1 MVAPTFSDGKGAYDG
16 LGFTPSDPAM
26 PGHLP
31 HLALAKQGR
40 LVFYFS
46 SSAGTSMAIL
56 S

>member
-1 MVAPTFSDGKGAYDG
+1 MLAPTFSDRKGAYDG
-16 LGFTPSDPAM
+16 LGFSPSDPAI

-31 HLALAKQGR
+31 HLALTKQGR

-46 SSAGTSMAIL
+46 SSVGTSMAIL